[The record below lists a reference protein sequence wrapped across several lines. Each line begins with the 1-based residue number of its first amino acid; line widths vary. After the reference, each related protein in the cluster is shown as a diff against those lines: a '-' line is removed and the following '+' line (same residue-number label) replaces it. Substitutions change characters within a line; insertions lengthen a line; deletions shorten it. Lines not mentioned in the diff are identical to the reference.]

1 MMEFETLTFDID
13 DVRTVVKAIGSGPP
27 VVALHGAATIEGHD
41 WARGLADRFRVYL
54 PFHPGFGES
63 DPAPHLTGMQD
74 MIVHNLRLVAA
85 LGLDRPHLVG
95 HSMGGWMAAEI
106 AVVAGER
113 FARLVLN
120 APAGLNHPDHPG
132 ADVAA
137 ISPQE
142 LPGYL
147 AHDVDVALRYFPG
160 GAQCPPLEQF
170 LAAREKEGKA
180 LEGILGVHGMG
191 HPNLGRWLSRIPN
204 ETLVLWG
211 EKDRMMPASQ
221 AGIWAE
227 RIANARTRMVP
238 DVGHFAMQED
248 PASVAAI
255 GEFLAGNLA

>member
-1 MMEFETLTFDID
+1 
-13 DVRTVVKAIGSGPP
+13 
-27 VVALHGAATIEGHD
+27 
-41 WARGLADRFRVYL
+41 
-54 PFHPGFGES
+54 
-63 DPAPHLTGMQD
+63 
-74 MIVHNLRLVAA
+74 
-85 LGLDRPHLVG
+85 
-95 HSMGGWMAAEI
+95 MGGWMAAEM
-106 AVVAGER
+106 AAVAGER
-113 FARLVLN
+113 FARLVLI
-120 APAGLNHPDHPG
+120 APAGLNHPDHRG
-132 ADVAA
+132 ADLAT
-137 ISPQE
+137 IGPQE

-147 AHDVDVALRYFPG
+147 AHRVDVALRYFPG

-180 LEGILGVHGMG
+180 LENILGVHGMG